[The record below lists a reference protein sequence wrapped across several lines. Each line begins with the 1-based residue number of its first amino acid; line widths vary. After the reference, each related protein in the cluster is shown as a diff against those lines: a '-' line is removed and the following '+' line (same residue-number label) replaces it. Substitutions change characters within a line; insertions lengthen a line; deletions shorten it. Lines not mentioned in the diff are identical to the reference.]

1 MPEIKFREFTAKDSE
16 QFKALNIEWLKKY
29 FEVEPIDERVL
40 CNPRSEILDSGGF
53 IFMAEIKDEVIGTFA
68 FIKKR
73 NQIYEFSKMAIDPKF
88 RNKGYGRVLLLF
100 NNKIIKKLKKHS
112 FLVCP
117 KKTTSFYLK
126 YNWKILT
133 KNSFKMT
140 DHKPTWLD
148 YKKNLYGM
156 IYNLDKKITKKILY
170 SIN

>member
-40 CNPRSEILDSGGF
+40 SNPRSEILDSGGF

-88 RNKGYGRVLLLF
+88 RNKGYGNILMQF
-100 NNKIIKKLKKHS
+100 AISFAKKCHWNKIILYS
-112 FLVCP
+112 N
-117 KKTTSFYLK
+117 T
-126 YNWKILT
+126 IL
-133 KNSFKMT
+133 KNSIHLYFKYGFIEVPMEA
-140 DHKPTWLD
+140 DVIYSRGNIKMELILD
-148 YKKNLYGM
+148 
-156 IYNLDKKITKKILY
+156 
-170 SIN
+170 

>member
-88 RNKGYGRVLLLF
+88 RNKGYGNILMQF
-100 NNKIIKKLKKHS
+100 AISFAKKCHWNKIILYS
-112 FLVCP
+112 N
-117 KKTTSFYLK
+117 T
-126 YNWKILT
+126 IL
-133 KNSFKMT
+133 KNSIHLYFKYGFIEVPMEA
-140 DHKPTWLD
+140 DVIYSRGNIKMELILD
-148 YKKNLYGM
+148 
-156 IYNLDKKITKKILY
+156 
-170 SIN
+170 

>member
-40 CNPRSEILDSGGF
+40 SNPRSEILDSGGF

-88 RNKGYGRVLLLF
+88 RNKGYGNVMMQFAISFAKKYRW
-100 NNKIIKKLKKHS
+100 NKIILYS
-112 FLVCP
+112 N
-117 KKTTSFYLK
+117 T
-126 YNWKILT
+126 IL
-133 KNSFKMT
+133 KNSIHLYFKYGFIEVPMEA
-140 DHKPTWLD
+140 DVIYSRGNIKMELILD
-148 YKKNLYGM
+148 
-156 IYNLDKKITKKILY
+156 
-170 SIN
+170 